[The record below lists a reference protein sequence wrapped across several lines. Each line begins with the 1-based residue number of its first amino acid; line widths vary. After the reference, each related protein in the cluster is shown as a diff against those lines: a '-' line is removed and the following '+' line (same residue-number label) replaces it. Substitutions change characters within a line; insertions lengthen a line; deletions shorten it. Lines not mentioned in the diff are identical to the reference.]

1 MARFITETKEADY
14 VFTVKKKQPTMFE
27 DIESLPWEG
36 FPPRQT
42 FSTLDKGHGRI
53 ERRTLTVS
61 SELKE
66 VFPEFS
72 FPGHQQVFRL
82 ELNTSNLDGSPPPH
96 GSGLWRHQSF
106 ARKSLSRTTALPRSR
121 SLGNRIPTLDP
132 GRRVRERQKRHEKGI
147 R

>member
-82 ELNTSNLDGSPPPH
+82 ELNTSNLDGSPPPARKR
-96 GSGLWRHQSF
+96 SMASPVFRPKKPLPNDCSPSF
-106 ARKSLSRTTALPRSR
+106 AVIGESNPNT
-121 SLGNRIPTLDP
+121 
-132 GRRVRERQKRHEKGI
+132 
-147 R
+147 